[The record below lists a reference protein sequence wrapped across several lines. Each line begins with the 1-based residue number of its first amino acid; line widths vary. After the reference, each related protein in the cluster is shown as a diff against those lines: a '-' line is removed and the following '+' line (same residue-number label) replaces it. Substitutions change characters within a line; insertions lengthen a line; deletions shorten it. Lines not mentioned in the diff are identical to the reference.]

1 MKRRSR
7 EMPGG
12 GPRPAGARRRRGS
25 AEERTSAFTSVD
37 ALLGRVHL
45 GDNLD
50 LMRRLPDGCCQLVYA
65 DPPFASGRARVGRD
79 ANGATMR
86 FSDGFPGGTPGWIT
100 FLKPRLIEMRR
111 LLSPDGSLYLHLD
124 PRVAAYARVELDRIF
139 GEENF
144 LNEIV
149 WCYRTGSRPGRHF
162 PRKHDT
168 ILLYAQQRGK
178 QVFNVV
184 RDGEY
189 RTQGLRR
196 DGNGRPFKRTRRGPL
211 YFHADGPALTDVW
224 DVPFLSTVSAE
235 RTGYPTQK
243 PLRLLELMIRTST
256 NRGAV
261 VADFFC
267 GSGTTLAAAQRLGR
281 RWIGCDV
288 CEAAVAVARR
298 RLALGSEP
306 DPPGPNDPPVG
317 LGDRTAPMSQ
327 GAWAGDG
334 L

>member
-1 MKRRSR
+1 MRRRSR
-7 EMPGG
+7 EMPGE
-12 GPRPAGARRRRGS
+12 GPRSAVARRRDGS
-25 AEERTSAFTSVD
+25 AVALTGTPPTAN
-37 ALLGRVHL
+37 ALLEGVHH

-50 LMRRLPDGCCQLVYA
+50 LMRRLPDGCGQLVYA
-65 DPPFASGRARVGRD
+65 DPPFASGRARVGR
-79 ANGATMR
+79 GADGAMMR
-86 FSDGFPGGTPGWIT
+86 FSDGFSGGVSGWIA
-100 FLKPRLIEMRR
+100 FLKPRLVEMRR

-124 PRVAAYARVELDRIF
+124 PRVAAYARIELDRLF
-139 GEENF
+139 GERNF

-168 ILLYAQQRGK
+168 ILLYARERGR

-211 YFHADGPALTDVW
+211 YFHADGPVMTDVW
-224 DVPFLSTVSAE
+224 DVPFLSTVSTE

-243 PLRLLELMIRTST
+243 PLRLMERMIRASS
-256 NRGAV
+256 NEGGV

-267 GSGTTLAAAQRLGR
+267 GSGTTLVAAQRLGR

-288 CEAAVAVARR
+288 CADAVKVSRQ
-298 RLALGSEP
+298 RLALREERQTLG
-306 DPPGPNDPPVG
+306 PPGQD
-317 LGDRTAPMSQ
+317 
-327 GAWAGDG
+327 
-334 L
+334 